1 MKNKLSKGLSLSVNP
16 KHSISERFKASTRG
30 FCHFLKKFESE
41 WNTPFSVIFGHT
53 LNISHFLNVILGFIP
68 RIHAGH
74 LLNVILGF
82 IPRIHAGH
90 LLNVILGLVP
100 RIHAKHSPLLDTR
113 VTPEYDNRRRVCFKP
128 ENDQNN
134 LRPQCAPDTTGFLS
148 DVYKRSTRAQKTHT
162 LETAES
168 GVDKVGS
175 SCEKNPNVH
184 KTYMNFL
191 RQRKT
196 ALDAPLHA
204 VSSGRSMIEMLG
216 VLAIIGVLSVGG
228 IAGYSKAMMKF
239 KINKTMS
246 QIAEI
251 ATNVR
256 TLYAQ
261 QRDFNGLNNETAVQM
276 GIVPDSLTT
285 SVGRYYTTISNVF
298 GGHVGIYKNLWRDER
313 SFSVSFS
320 GLPKEACIELATQNW
335 GNATSSGIIGISVP
349 DFSAGYDRLY
359 IGCIGYEELYGV
371 YAACSDSLPIP
382 PSIAATYCQNEENSI
397 ILYYQ

>member
-1 MKNKLSKGLSLSVNP
+1 M
-16 KHSISERFKASTRG
+16 
-30 FCHFLKKFESE
+30 
-41 WNTPFSVIFGHT
+41 
-53 LNISHFLNVILGFIP
+53 
-68 RIHAGH
+68 
-74 LLNVILGF
+74 
-82 IPRIHAGH
+82 
-90 LLNVILGLVP
+90 
-100 RIHAKHSPLLDTR
+100 DTR
-113 VTPEYDNRRRVCFKP
+113 VTPEYDH
-128 ENDQNN
+128 NN

-246 QIAEI
+246 QITEI

-261 QRDFNGLNNETAVQM
+261 QKDFNGLNTSLAINMGVVPEELISGTTA
-276 GIVPDSLTT
+276 I
-285 SVGRYYTTISNVF
+285 NAF
-298 GGHVGIYKNLWRDER
+298 NGHVYINSDTYGINRTDNPPY
-313 SFSVSFS
+313 FSIKFIE
-320 GLPKEACIELATQNW
+320 LPPEACIALATADW
-335 GNATSSGIIGISVP
+335 GSISSSGVLGIM
-349 DFSAGYDRLY
+349 AGYLSAYGDSASDYLVY
-359 IGCIGYEELYGV
+359 FDGALIENCTEGYGLGNNYGNGYESYYVCSGHLPMSPTKAA
-371 YAACSDSLPIP
+371 YACKSGGMEKGFGIKF
-382 PSIAATYCQNEENSI
+382 TK
-397 ILYYQ
+397 

>member
-1 MKNKLSKGLSLSVNP
+1 M
-16 KHSISERFKASTRG
+16 
-30 FCHFLKKFESE
+30 KKFESE
-41 WNTPFSVIFGHT
+41 WNTPFSAIFGHT
-53 LNISHFLNVILGFIP
+53 F
-68 RIHAGH
+68 
-74 LLNVILGF
+74 NVILGF

-100 RIHAKHSPLLDTR
+100 RIHIKVDTR

-128 ENDQNN
+128 ENDPNN

-168 GVDKVGS
+168 GVDKVVS

-184 KTYMNFL
+184 EAYMNFL

-261 QRDFNGLNNETAVQM
+261 QKDFNGLNNETAVQM
-276 GIVPDSLTT
+276 GIVPDELGTT
-285 SVGRYYTTISNVF
+285 LKNIF
-298 GGHVGIYKNLWRDER
+298 GGNVYISSTDYDNDPGFSITYRDLSKDICIALATADWGTTDSSGVVGIVFNDLSYNDDLAGYAKKNCGTYVY
-313 SFSVSFS
+313 S
-320 GLPKEACIELATQNW
+320 
-335 GNATSSGIIGISVP
+335 NATYV
-349 DFSAGYDRLY
+349 
-359 IGCIGYEELYGV
+359 
-371 YAACSDSLPIP
+371 ACSPNLPIAP
-382 PSIAATYCQNEENSI
+382 AIAAEYCGKESTSHSELSVNAFSI
-397 ILYYQ
+397 RYTK